1 MRARLERVAR
11 RLVARPPVVAVVRL
25 HGVIMA
31 GGMSRRTLDAA
42 AVGPAL
48 ERAFGLDRLVAVA
61 LQINSP
67 GGSAVQSALI
77 AERVREHADASGMP
91 VIAFC
96 EDVAASGGYWLACA
110 GDEIYADESSLVG
123 SVGVIS
129 AGFGLQELIERI
141 GVERRVHTAGEHKAK
156 LDPFAPEDAE
166 DVAWLRGV
174 QDEIH
179 EAFKRMVI
187 ERRGDRLRGSH
198 DELFDGQVWTG
209 RPAVELGVID
219 GVASLRPHMRERFGS
234 DVIFTPVGQRR
245 SPLARLGLESLLD
258 AAQARAAWAR
268 YGL

>member
-1 MRARLERVAR
+1 MRARFERLAR
-11 RLVARPPVVAVVRL
+11 RLVERHPVVAVVRL
-25 HGVIMA
+25 QGVIIA
-31 GGMSRRTLDAA
+31 GGMSRRSLDAGS
-42 AVGPAL
+42 VGPAL

-61 LQINSP
+61 LQVNSP

-77 AERVREHADASGMP
+77 AERVREHAAKAGVP
-91 VIAFC
+91 VITFC
-96 EDVAASGGYWLACA
+96 EDIAASGGYWLACA

-129 AGFGLQELIERI
+129 AGFGLQGLIERL
-141 GVERRVHTAGEHKAK
+141 GVERRVHTAGEHKSK
-156 LDPFAPEDAE
+156 LDPFAPEDSE

-187 ERRGDRLRGSH
+187 ERRGDRLRAPH
-198 DELFDGQVWTG
+198 DELFNGDVWTG
-209 RPAVELGVID
+209 RRAVELGVID
-219 GVASLRPHMRERFGS
+219 GVASLRPHMRERFGA
-234 DVIFTPVGQRR
+234 DVVFTPVGQRR

-258 AAQARAAWAR
+258 AAQARAVWAR